1 MGVCVCVAGGVCGAS
16 ASHKL
21 RRHSTPDVG
30 TEQAAV
36 YPGRGGEAP
45 VDRRR
50 NRRFADDR
58 RRPRQRDRAT
68 TGRGRGGL
76 VTVLKSRGTETPAAR
91 PRDDGPATS
100 RTPRPTRRPSPV
112 SWFLSTGWAK
122 KVKPQ
127 TRGHNSVKC

>member
-76 VTVLKSRGTETPAAR
+76 VTVS
-91 PRDDGPATS
+91 DDGGKGRPGHGLEVPRNGNPGSETARRRTS
-100 RTPRPTRRPSPV
+100 DVEDTTANSQTV
-112 SWFLSTGWAK
+112 TGQLVPIYRVGQK
-122 KVKPQ
+122 K
-127 TRGHNSVKC
+127 